1 MSLINQTLSSVTVGN
16 PVQFRNLVMYPLLG
30 AASKPAAY
38 LTLDEALAGGK
49 CQVTGVSADGSVPE
63 LFFQNLG
70 PDPIL
75 LLDGEELKGAK
86 QNRVLNLSILI
97 GGQIKI
103 KIPVSCVE
111 HGRWRQQS
119 AQFHSPERVMYSRG
133 RAAKMSSVSASIRDR
148 GTRHSNQGEVWDLIA
163 QKSARLNAHSDTG
176 ASEAIYEKHRATTD
190 EYPRA
195 IQPQPG
201 QLGALFAINGEVV
214 GMDLFDAAPTF
225 NKVFGKLLTS
235 YAIDA
240 IDVDQEVTDAP
251 PKGIVKQFLK
261 HISAAKVESFKAVG
275 EGHDIRLESAKVV
288 GAGLQDGDRLV
299 HLAVFQATQANGS
312 PRFSRV

>member
-1 MSLINQTLSSVTVGN
+1 MSLINETLGGVTVGN

-30 AASKPAAY
+30 TVAKPAAY
-38 LTLDEALAGGK
+38 LTLEEALGAGK
-49 CQVTGVSADGSVPE
+49 CKITEISDAGSVPE
-63 LFFQNLG
+63 LFFENLS
-70 PDPIL
+70 PDKVL
-75 LLDGEELKGAK
+75 LLDGEELMGAK

-111 HGRWRQQS
+111 HGRWRHQS

-148 GTRHSNQGEVWDLIA
+148 GTRHSDQGEVWDLIA

-176 ASEAIYEKHRATTD
+176 ASEAIYEKHRASTQ
-190 EYPRA
+190 EYTQA

-251 PKGIVKQFLK
+251 PKGIVEQFLK
-261 HISAAKVESFKAVG
+261 HITAAKIESFNAVG

-299 HLAVFQATQANGS
+299 HLAAFQAAQVNGRR
-312 PRFSRV
+312 RFSRV